1 MYAQFDAKSF
11 PITTK
16 ARLSR
21 IMAIKITSDS
31 TCDLSPAL
39 VEEYNIGIVPLT
51 VMKDGEPFKDGVEI
65 TPADIFAFTA
75 STGKLC
81 STSAVG
87 EYEYADY
94 FRPWAEE
101 NDAVIHIN
109 ISAEFSSCYQNACAA
124 AKHFKNV
131 YVVDSRNLSSGQGHV
146 VIEAAQLA
154 AKGDMSPED
163 ICRALNDLTPRVEAS
178 FLLDRLDYMVKGGRC
193 SSVAALGANLLK
205 LKPCIEVIDG
215 KMRVVKKYRGAY
227 NHCIQAY
234 VTERIQGRTDLRR
247 DRMFITHAAAEP
259 DTLSVARQAVAENG
273 RFEHVYETNAG
284 CTVTCHCGPHTL
296 GVLFIRTK

>member
-1 MYAQFDAKSF
+1 
-11 PITTK
+11 
-16 ARLSR
+16 
-21 IMAIKITSDS
+21 MAIKITSDS
-31 TCDLSPAL
+31 TCDLSAAL
-39 VEEYNIGIVPLT
+39 VEEYNIGIVPLI
-51 VMKDGEPFKDGVEI
+51 VMKDGDPFRDGIEI
-65 TPADIFAFTA
+65 TPADIFAYTA

-81 STSAVG
+81 STSAVS
-87 EYEYADY
+87 EFEYAEY
-94 FRPWAEE
+94 FRPLAEA

-109 ISAEFSSCYQNACAA
+109 ISAEFSSCYQNACKAA
-124 AKHFKNV
+124 MQFKNV
-131 YVVDSRNLSSGQGHV
+131 YVVDSRNLSTGQGHV

-154 AKGDMSPED
+154 AQGLTAEE
-163 ICRALNDLTPRVEAS
+163 ICAKLNELTPRVEAS
-178 FLLDRLDYMVKGGRC
+178 FLLDRLDYMVRGGRC
-193 SSVAALGANLLK
+193 SSVAALGANLLR

-227 NHCIQAY
+227 DRCIQQY
-234 VTERIQGRTDLRR
+234 VTERIQNRTDLRR

>member
-1 MYAQFDAKSF
+1 
-11 PITTK
+11 
-16 ARLSR
+16 
-21 IMAIKITSDS
+21 MAIKITSDS

-39 VEEYNIGIVPLT
+39 VEEYNIGIVPLV
-51 VMKDGEPFKDGVEI
+51 VMKDGDAFKDGIEI
-65 TPADIFAFTA
+65 TPADIFAYTA

-81 STSAVG
+81 STSAVS
-87 EYEYADY
+87 EFEYAEY
-94 FRPWAEE
+94 FRPLAEA

-109 ISAEFSSCYQNACAA
+109 ISAEFSSCYQNACKAA
-124 AKHFKNV
+124 LSFKNV
-131 YVVDSRNLSSGQGHV
+131 YVVDSRNLSTGQGHIV
-146 VIEAAQLA
+146 LEAAQLA
-154 AKGDMSPED
+154 AQGLPAEE
-163 ICRALNDLTPRVEAS
+163 ICARLNDLTPRVEAS

-193 SSVAALGANLLK
+193 SSVAALGANLLR

-227 NHCIQAY
+227 DRCIQQY
-234 VTERIQGRTDLRR
+234 VTERIQGRADLRR

-259 DTLSVARQAVAENG
+259 DTLSIARQAVAENG
-273 RFEHVYETNAG
+273 RFEHVYETSAG

>member
-1 MYAQFDAKSF
+1 
-11 PITTK
+11 
-16 ARLSR
+16 
-21 IMAIKITSDS
+21 MAIKITSDS
-31 TCDLSPAL
+31 SCDLSAAL
-39 VEEYNIGIVPLT
+39 VEEYNIGIVPLI
-51 VMKDGEPFKDGVEI
+51 VMKDGDPFRDGIEI
-65 TPADIFAFTA
+65 TPADIFAYTA

-81 STSAVG
+81 STSAVS
-87 EYEYADY
+87 EFEYAEY
-94 FRPWAEE
+94 FRPLAEA

-109 ISAEFSSCYQNACAA
+109 ISAEFSSCYQNACKAA
-124 AKHFKNV
+124 MQFKNV
-131 YVVDSRNLSSGQGHV
+131 YVVDSRNLSTGQGHV

-154 AKGDMSPED
+154 AQGLTAEE
-163 ICRALNDLTPRVEAS
+163 ICAKLNELTPRVEAS
-178 FLLDRLDYMVKGGRC
+178 FLLDRLDYMVRGGRC
-193 SSVAALGANLLK
+193 SSVAALGANLLR

-227 NHCIQAY
+227 DRCIQQY
-234 VTERIQGRTDLRR
+234 VTERIQNRTDLRR

>member
-1 MYAQFDAKSF
+1 
-11 PITTK
+11 
-16 ARLSR
+16 
-21 IMAIKITSDS
+21 MAIKITSDS

-39 VEEYNIGIVPLT
+39 VEEYNIGIVPLI
-51 VMKDGEPFKDGVEI
+51 VMKDGDAFKDGIEI
-65 TPADIFAFTA
+65 TPADIFAYTA

-81 STSAVG
+81 STSAVSEF
-87 EYEYADY
+87 EYVEF
-94 FRPWAEE
+94 FRPLAEA

-109 ISAEFSSCYQNACAA
+109 ISAEFSICYQNACKAA
-124 AKHFKNV
+124 LQFKNV
-131 YVVDSRNLSSGQGHV
+131 YVIDSRNLSTGQGHV

-154 AKGDMSPED
+154 AQGLSAEE
-163 ICRALNDLTPRVEAS
+163 ICTRLNELTPRVEAS

-193 SSVAALGANLLK
+193 SSVAALGANLLH

-227 NHCIQAY
+227 DRCIQQY
-234 VTERIQGRTDLRR
+234 VTERIQNRADLRH
-247 DRMFITHAAAEP
+247 DRMFLTHAAAEP